1 MGEGEYTI
9 SDRGAA
15 GTASHVG
22 GLRLGSDTKCRS
34 ALGQQRSM
42 ERRQRQSFLFLVALP
57 VDRTRDVGG
66 ECGWWR
72 TS

>member
-34 ALGQQRSM
+34 TLGQQATVDG
-42 ERRQRQSFLFLVALP
+42 EAAAAELP
-57 VDRTRDVGG
+57 VPGCAPCRSD
-66 ECGWWR
+66 
-72 TS
+72 